1 LDVDETLPELDFPE
15 LGFPELGFPELD
27 FFDAGLLSILTIRKP
42 L

>member
-1 LDVDETLPELDFPE
+1 LPELDFPE
-15 LGFPELGFPELD
+15 LDFPELDFPELD